1 MVSNSSSSCLTLSV
15 ISSRQRCTDPI
26 EVTTASVLLSSTF
39 HTTMKSFMWTCVS
52 LATTT
57 VSFLS
62 AKTAPYPCTFLNV
75 FMPNFDFFLSL
86 YPSENKNRNMKH
98 TCKLIC
104 VWNSTSDSRG
114 LITYLCWFHYRQTLP
129 IRVTG
134 FVPDK
139 RQL

>member
-15 ISSRQRCTDPI
+15 ISQDKDCTDPPAPI

-39 HTTMKSFMWTCVS
+39 HTAMKSFMWACVS

-86 YPSENKNRNMKH
+86 YPSENKNRNIKH

-104 VWNSTSDSRG
+104 VWNSTLDSG
-114 LITYLCWFHYRQTLP
+114 SNHILMLIPLSANTPHKDNRLCS
-129 IRVTG
+129 
-134 FVPDK
+134 K
-139 RQL
+139 